1 MCLEPM
7 KKLIIATILLSTFF
21 ISCSRQAIKMN
32 FIKEKDKDFEQILTL
47 AKQQKKIVFIDVY
60 TTWCGPCKWMDENVF
75 TDARVAEKFN
85 KKFINYKIDGESF
98 EGVNVVLKYS
108 VGAYPTYIFV
118 KPDGTPLHRI
128 EGMMGAE
135 GLVQEADF
143 AANLLK
149 KK

>member
-1 MCLEPM
+1 M

>member
-1 MCLEPM
+1 MCQKPM
-7 KKLIIATILLSTFF
+7 KKLILATILLSTFF
-21 ISCSRQAIKMN
+21 ISCSRQVIKMN
-32 FIKEKDKDFEQILTL
+32 FIKEKDKDLEQILTL
-47 AKQQKKIVFIDVY
+47 AKQQNKIVFIDVY

-128 EGMMGAE
+128 EGMMGVE